1 MARQAMQVG
10 GWGGWMGD
18 GTCRPRLSEGQAGQ
32 EEGGGCG
39 GAATRDGVRPAEK
52 GSRDAPTA
60 AAPPRGGRSVPAA
73 CRPQCSA
80 VGGGGGGGRCPDPLN
95 TVPPAGCPTQCGG
108 GHALGGG
115 RARGHCKREGASA
128 PSFARVSAWRDLPY
142 SYQTREGVLARVG
155 GGVGGGGW
163 RRPCPF
169 IRQPRP
175 PREPPPTPTRRP
187 PPPPPPAA
195 ASCSPPTTLWQWL
208 TPRRGRAEAQSGATL
223 PPPLSS
229 PAPRLFSHRRP
240 SWGPFRPLPRIRRH
254 PASRLLPARP
264 PRLSPSPRPPR
275 IPSFGTRLDPTPAH
289 PLFVPANLPLRPAP
303 PPPTPPAAA
312 ATPPRSNVAVGA
324 AGRAVDRGD

>member
-1 MARQAMQVG
+1 
-10 GWGGWMGD
+10 MGD

-187 PPPPPPAA
+187 PPPPPPCRRLVLAADHTLAMADTATGASRGAKRSNAPA
-195 ASCSPPTTLWQWL
+195 ASVQSSPSALFPPPAVVGSLPSPPTH
-208 TPRRGRAEAQSGATL
+208 
-223 PPPLSS
+223 PP
-229 PAPRLFSHRRP
+229 
-240 SWGPFRPLPRIRRH
+240 
-254 PASRLLPARP
+254 P
-264 PRLSPSPRPPR
+264 PRLA
-275 IPSFGTRLDPTPAH
+275 SFAR
-289 PLFVPANLPLRPAP
+289 
-303 PPPTPPAAA
+303 PPTPPLAFSPPTAHPLLWDPA
-312 ATPPRSNVAVGA
+312 GPNTRPPAFCACQPPPPPRTSPPHPP
-324 AGRAVDRGD
+324 RRGCHPAS

>member
-1 MARQAMQVG
+1 
-10 GWGGWMGD
+10 MGD

-80 VGGGGGGGRCPDPLN
+80 VGGGGGGGGALIPSTRCH
-95 TVPPAGCPTQCGG
+95 PPAVPLSVGEGTRLEAGEHVGIVSGKAPLPPHLHASARGGICPIHIRPGRGSSHEWGG
-108 GHALGGG
+108 GWEGGAGGG
-115 RARGHCKREGASA
+115 RAPSSVSRGHHES
-128 PSFARVSAWRDLPY
+128 PH
-142 SYQTREGVLARVG
+142 
-155 GGVGGGGW
+155 
-163 RRPCPF
+163 
-169 IRQPRP
+169 PRP
-175 PREPPPTPTRRP
+175 PAAPL
-187 PPPPPPAA
+187 PPPPPAA

>member
-1 MARQAMQVG
+1 M
-10 GWGGWMGD
+10 D
-18 GTCRPRLSEGQAGQ
+18 
-32 EEGGGCG
+32 
-39 GAATRDGVRPAEK
+39 
-52 GSRDAPTA
+52 
-60 AAPPRGGRSVPAA
+60 GGRNV
-73 CRPQCSA
+73 SA
-80 VGGGGGGGRCPDPLN
+80 TFIRGAGRAGGGGGVWWCRDPGRGAACGERVAGRPDRRGSPPRWAECAGRVPATVQCSGWWGGGGGALIPSTRCH
-95 TVPPAGCPTQCGG
+95 PPAVPLSVGEGTRLEAGEHVGIVSGKAPLPPHLHASARGGICPIHIRPGRGSSHEWGG
-108 GHALGGG
+108 GWEGGAGGG
-115 RARGHCKREGASA
+115 RAPSSVSRGHHES
-128 PSFARVSAWRDLPY
+128 PH
-142 SYQTREGVLARVG
+142 
-155 GGVGGGGW
+155 
-163 RRPCPF
+163 
-169 IRQPRP
+169 PRP
-175 PREPPPTPTRRP
+175 PAAPL
-187 PPPPPPAA
+187 PPPPPAA